1 MVLKSGQI
9 MPIQMFDQNGNP
21 INSPEKMFLLLLFAD
36 KTGPDTYE
44 TQHFEV
50 SVGRFNSAEMIL
62 NFIETSEY
70 GRIDIFKSV
79 VISEKSNNFAEKN
92 ISFYTFLRH
101 SIEHGEPIGIREPNG
116 SPLTV
121 DDLNEFILLEFDDQ
135 CAEMGIENEDDLNR
149 FYEADGNYK
158 KYIPNTKE

>member
-21 INSPEKMFLLLLFAD
+21 IKPPKMFLLLMYAD
-36 KTGPDTYE
+36 KVDEDIYD

-50 SVGRFNSAEMIL
+50 SIGRFNSAEMIL
-62 NFIETSEY
+62 TWIETSEY

-121 DDLNEFILLEFDDQ
+121 DQLNTLILSEFDDQ
-135 CAEMGIENEDDLNR
+135 CSEMGIEDDYDLDR

-158 KYIPNTKE
+158 EYIPNTTKQ